1 MKPKNTTDDQSTVSI
16 RRPDDIPTLA
26 MPGAMPPKPAEGE
39 PELDLIHSY
48 WRSGLPALKRQA
60 ISRYAQLKGVSLKDA
75 EAALHATPAK

>member
-1 MKPKNTTDDQSTVSI
+1 MKPKTSDDQSTVSI
-16 RRPDDIPTLA
+16 RRQDDIPTVAL
-26 MPGAMPPKPAEGE
+26 PGAMPTKPADGE

-60 ISRYAQLKGVSLKDA
+60 ISRYAQLRGVSLKDA